1 MANRVKSD
9 NTTTKSYSQ
18 KDYEQAISALIGK
31 AVEVIPTAP
40 KSIKSTVGKVEYVSR
55 DCFGVK
61 VSAPH
66 GAEYVVSFCYI
77 DLFCRK
83 IALKVL

>member
-9 NTTTKSYSQ
+9 SVNARVYSQ
-18 KDYEQAISALIGK
+18 KEYEQAISALIGK
-31 AVEVIPTAP
+31 DVEVIPTAP
-40 KSIKSTVGKVEYVSR
+40 KNVKSTVGKVEYVSR

-77 DLFCRK
+77 DLFCRR
-83 IALKVL
+83 IALKAL

>member
-31 AVEVIPTAP
+31 DVEITPQGP
-40 KSIKSTVGKVEYVSR
+40 KSIKSTVGKIAYVSR

-83 IALKVL
+83 ITLKQL